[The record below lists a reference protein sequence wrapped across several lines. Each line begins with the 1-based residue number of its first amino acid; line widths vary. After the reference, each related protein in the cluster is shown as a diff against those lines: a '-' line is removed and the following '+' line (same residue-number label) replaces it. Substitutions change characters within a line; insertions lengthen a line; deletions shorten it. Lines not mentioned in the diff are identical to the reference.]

1 MLQLLLSKVPAV
13 IAGNA
18 QTVEMCLNAVVEF
31 RKILEGMVWRL
42 DGVVTSEPEECSVF
56 AVDVQDAGDDAIA

>member
-1 MLQLLLSKVPAV
+1 
-13 IAGNA
+13 
-18 QTVEMCLNAVVEF
+18 MCLDAVVGF

-56 AVDVQDAGDDAIA
+56 AVDVQDAGDNAIA